1 MFASQARLTLTV
13 RFPATIA
20 TRPHKEE
27 PKPGATLWSS
37 PPFMSFSISS
47 LSSTL
52 VTDVAEPGTES
63 KVEETAEDAALDID
77 STDPLRSPYGWVGMY
92 RSSCFFCLG
101 NGGSGGTGGLFRCER
116 DRESSVRGS
125 AV

>member
-20 TRPHKEE
+20 TRPHKED

-37 PPFMSFSISS
+37 PSFTSFSVSL

-63 KVEETAEDAALDID
+63 KVEDTAEDAALDID
-77 STDPLRSPYGWVGMY
+77 STESLRPP
-92 RSSCFFCLG
+92 
-101 NGGSGGTGGLFRCER
+101 
-116 DRESSVRGS
+116 
-125 AV
+125 